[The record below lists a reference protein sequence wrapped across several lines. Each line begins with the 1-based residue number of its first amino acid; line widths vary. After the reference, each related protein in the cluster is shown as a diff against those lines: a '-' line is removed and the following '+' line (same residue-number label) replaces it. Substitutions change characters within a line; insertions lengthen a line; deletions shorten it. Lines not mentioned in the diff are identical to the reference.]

1 MDRHN
6 SYPVRIPHKQD
17 IFFKPLSTV
26 VSISA
31 PDKVY
36 IFEGDTFLH
45 WKVFQSGVF
54 VLLMDILS
62 NFVSLLRFDH
72 G

>member
-6 SYPVRIPHKQD
+6 SYPVRIPHKQY

-26 VSISA
+26 VSISV

-36 IFEGDTFLH
+36 IFEGDIFLH
-45 WKVFQSGVF
+45 WEVFQSGVF

>member
-1 MDRHN
+1 MDRRN
-6 SYPVRIPHKQD
+6 SAIATIPQKQD
-17 IFFKPLSTV
+17 IFFKLLSSV

-45 WKVFQSGVF
+45 WEVFKSGVF

>member
-17 IFFKPLSTV
+17 IFFKPLSTG

-31 PDKVY
+31 PGKVY

-45 WKVFQSGVF
+45 WEVFQSGVF